1 MENCALQ
8 GKGRPQLRG
17 RIRKQ
22 QHSHHTSGGGA
33 ARFSDLL
40 IRATGRRGG
49 PKNRVVRGMFMAK
62 DTVIVQ
68 SSSLYCNKQT
78 KTQEEGGRELRKLCC
93 HAFIKLHPH
102 AKHHHGRDGF
112 LLLTFGLG
120 HSQHP
125 ATGCHILIYGH
136 KPAGPSIVKAYF
148 SHLGEGLHLIKVS
161 DQDKANAGRRSPAP
175 SPMPDVEQKRTSVW
189 LMMNSTTSDCLCI
202 SMQAARPLAQADSF
216 CWDL

>member
-1 MENCALQ
+1 MENCALG
-8 GKGRPQLRG
+8 GKTRPQLRG

-33 ARFSDLL
+33 ARFSALL

-125 ATGCHILIYGH
+125 ATGCHILIYAH
-136 KPAGPSIVKAYF
+136 KPAGPSTVKASF
-148 SHLGEGLHLIKVS
+148 SHLGEGQGVRSRQSSCRKTLTCSIS
-161 DQDKANAGRRSPAP
+161 DA
-175 SPMPDVEQKRTSVW
+175 
-189 LMMNSTTSDCLCI
+189 
-202 SMQAARPLAQADSF
+202 
-216 CWDL
+216 